1 MGLFNGLKRALG
13 LSDDYEE
20 EDDLE
25 GMDSNYRTPYV
36 NPFKKGDDTVTDLS
50 SLAPREEA
58 SVVVNE
64 PQPVAEVEEKLPDG
78 VFDGIITIINGNLPE
93 FVRDCI
99 DIEKERKAV
108 YVAMGPQFRDYVRN
122 LRRSSLDEARQQWV
136 DERTRLTSKISQTEL
151 RAEEAVKKANE
162 IKDRLMSEERQ
173 RRAIVERSHDLEA
186 RIADLEAQHEQDQL
200 QNKGLLNKVKVM
212 QLKADE
218 AQKDAEEITRL
229 SALVNEQR
237 RQLMEANDAEVRMA
251 ELSTENE
258 NLRADIEE
266 LKQKADTTAIEDEYK
281 SKMEVTNALINQ
293 LRTAATQKEQEVMA
307 LTEKFRLANEEIE
320 NLQNELAEAH
330 KDLEI
335 AAEVQETI
343 EQFEEYKIKKAAEVE
358 NLKAQ
363 LASAQTAD
371 NEAVEAQKKQV
382 ADIRLENNRLLMR
395 ITELEMKLQSA
406 RNDGEAKLKELQ
418 SQYEASKAG
427 EKGEIEALTD
437 KLKDAQTQR
446 VAMQNKLAAA
456 EVTIAELRESNNS
469 RSVSLANQIDSLK
482 TQLKKAVER
491 MEAAEAKVDSMTEA
505 QAKTNA
511 ELKTLKADNMAM
523 KVHERN
529 LKDNI
534 ADRDREIA
542 ELRKSLAEGGVALP
556 NEVGSDAEVVLNVD
570 NAAVSAIDDI
580 DDIDWLMPSPP
591 SEPEP
596 EPAPEPV
603 VKEEKHKSNSD
614 IGDAQMSLF

>member
-36 NPFKKGDDTVTDLS
+36 NPFKKEDDTVTDLS

-293 LRTAATQKEQEVMA
+293 LRTAAAQKEQEVMA

-358 NLKAQ
+358 SLKAQ
-363 LASAQTAD
+363 LASVQTAD

-418 SQYEASKAG
+418 SQYEALKAG
-427 EKGEIEALTD
+427 EKGEIDALTD

-456 EVTIAELRESNNS
+456 EATIAELRESNNS

-556 NEVGSDAEVVLNVD
+556 NEVGSDAEVLLKVD

>member
-358 NLKAQ
+358 SLKAQ

-418 SQYEASKAG
+418 SQYEATKAG

-456 EVTIAELRESNNS
+456 EATIAELRESNNS

>member
-36 NPFKKGDDTVTDLS
+36 NPFKKEDDTVTDLS

-358 NLKAQ
+358 SLKAQ

-427 EKGEIEALTD
+427 EKGEIDALTD

-456 EVTIAELRESNNS
+456 EATITELRESNNS

-542 ELRKSLAEGGVALP
+542 ELRKSLAEGGVAVP

>member
-343 EQFEEYKIKKAAEVE
+343 EQFEEYKIKKAAEME
-358 NLKAQ
+358 SLKAQ
-363 LASAQTAD
+363 LASLQTAD

-382 ADIRLENNRLLMR
+382 ADVRLENNRLLMR

-456 EVTIAELRESNNS
+456 EATIAELRESNNS

>member
-307 LTEKFRLANEEIE
+307 LTDKFRLANEEIE

-358 NLKAQ
+358 SLKAQ

-418 SQYEASKAG
+418 SQYEATKAG

-456 EVTIAELRESNNS
+456 EATIAELRESNNS

-556 NEVGSDAEVVLNVD
+556 NEVGSDAEVLMNVD

>member
-173 RRAIVERSHDLEA
+173 RRAIVERAHDLEA

-363 LASAQTAD
+363 LASLQTAD

-456 EVTIAELRESNNS
+456 EATIAELRESNNS